1 MGAAMT
7 APGPD
12 TPIEDLP
19 VRMAPGTRLLG
30 LDLGTKTIGLAL
42 SDRSRRF
49 ATPLRTLRRGKFRD
63 DAAVLLELCAAE
75 SVGALIL
82 GLPINM
88 NGTEGPRAQ
97 ATRAFV
103 RNLAPLI
110 ALPIVLWDER
120 LTTVAAERA
129 MIDADVSR
137 KKRGEKI
144 DAVAASYILQG
155 ALDRLARLAPPE

>member
-1 MGAAMT
+1 MT

-12 TPIEDLP
+12 IPIEELP
-19 VRMAPGTRLLG
+19 TRLTPGTRLLG

-42 SDRSRRF
+42 SDRGRRF
-49 ATPLRTLRRGKFRD
+49 ASAYKTLKRSKFRA
-63 DAAVLLELCAAE
+63 DAAVLLDLCAAE
-75 SVGALIL
+75 SIGGLIL

-97 ATRAFV
+97 ATRAFA
-103 RNLAPLI
+103 RNLAPLV

-129 MIDADVSR
+129 MIEADVSR
-137 KKRGEKI
+137 RKRGEKI

-155 ALDRLARLAPPE
+155 ALDRLAKLAPPS

>member
-1 MGAAMT
+1 MPAVR
-7 APGPD
+7 PD
-12 TPIEDLP
+12 IPIEDLP
-19 VRMAPGTRLLG
+19 ARLAPGMRLLG

-49 ATPLRTLRRGKFRD
+49 ATPLRTHRRSKFKA
-63 DAAVLLELCAAE
+63 DAEALVGLCATE
-75 SVGALIL
+75 SVGGLVI
-82 GLPINM
+82 GLPVNM

-97 ATRAFV
+97 ATRAFA

-129 MIDADVSR
+129 MIEADVSR
-137 KKRGEKI
+137 RKRGEKI

-155 ALDRLARLAPPE
+155 ALDRLAKLPPAA

>member
-1 MGAAMT
+1 MA
-7 APGPD
+7 APGPEI
-12 TPIEDLP
+12 PIEDLP
-19 VRMAPGTRLLG
+19 VRLAPGMRLLG

-49 ATPLRTLRRGKFRD
+49 ATPLRTLSRSKFRD
-63 DAAVLLELCAAE
+63 DAAALVELCASE
-75 SVGALIL
+75 SVGGLIL
-82 GLPINM
+82 GLPVNM

-97 ATRAFV
+97 STRAFV

-137 KKRGEKI
+137 RKRADKI

-155 ALDRLARLAPPE
+155 ALDRLANLAPPA